1 MRMKVLIGLLAAA
14 GLLNLSCRAAVAEDT
29 IKVGIVLP
37 LTGPFTGTGKQIL
50 SGAQLYLDTNGDRV
64 AGKKIEL
71 VVRDG
76 GNAPDLSKRLTQELI
91 INDKVSVL
99 AGYGLTP
106 VAFAAAP
113 LATSAEIPMVVM
125 GAATSSVTQKSP
137 FIVRTSFAQSA
148 PPYILGGWLPKN
160 GVKTAVTVVTDFA
173 PGYDSEAAFSSSF
186 QAAGGKVLG
195 KIRVPFQSPD
205 FAPFLQKAH
214 ELRPEGLFVFTP
226 AGQTATMFRQL
237 VERGLDKSGIQLVGA
252 GDVTDDEFLNE
263 IGDAALGVITAYQY
277 SAYHNSPA
285 NTAYR
290 EAFLKLTGM
299 RPNFFS
305 VGGYDGMHLIKAA
318 LEKTSGD
325 TSGPA
330 LIAAMK
336 GIAWESPR
344 GPISI
349 DPDTR
354 DIVQNIYI
362 RKVQKIDDQLW
373 NVEIETFKAIKDP
386 VKAGQIK

>member
-1 MRMKVLIGLLAAA
+1 MQIKVLVGLLAAIGA
-14 GLLNLSCRAAVAEDT
+14 LNISCCVAIAEDT
-29 IKVGIVLP
+29 IKVGVVLP
-37 LTGPFTGTGKQIL
+37 LTGPFTSTGKQIL
-50 SGAQLYLDTNGDRV
+50 SGARLYLDRNGDRI
-64 AGKKIEL
+64 AGKRIEL

-76 GNAPDLSKRLTQELI
+76 GNAPDQSKRLTQELI

-106 VAFAAAP
+106 IAFAAAP

-125 GAATSSVTQKSP
+125 GAATSSVTEKSP
-137 FIVRTSFAQSA
+137 FIVRTSFAQGAS
-148 PPYILGGWLPKN
+148 PYILGAWLPKN
-160 GVKTAVTVVTDFA
+160 GTKTAVTVVSDFA

-186 QAAGGKVLG
+186 QAAGGRVLD
-195 KIRVPFQSPD
+195 KIRVPLQSPD

-214 ELRPEGLFVFTP
+214 ELRPDGLFVFTP
-226 AGQTATMFRQL
+226 AGQTATMFRQFI
-237 VERGLDKSGIQLVGA
+237 ERGLVKSGIQLVGA

-263 IGDAALGVITAYQY
+263 IGDAALGTITAYQY
-277 SAYHNSPA
+277 SAYHTSPENA
-285 NTAYR
+285 AYR
-290 EAFLKLTGM
+290 EEFLKLTGM

-305 VGGYDGMHLIKAA
+305 VGGYDGVHLIKAA
-318 LEKTSGD
+318 LEKTSND
-325 TSGPA
+325 TSGRA

-336 GIAWESPR
+336 GMAWESPR

-362 RKVQKIDDQLW
+362 RKVEKMKGELW
-373 NVEIETFKAIKDP
+373 NVEIETFKAVKDP
-386 VKAGQIK
+386 VKAGQIQ